1 MKKLEVTPETIRALR
16 NKLRQ
21 TQEQFAT
28 RLGVTLN
35 TIRNWEQLRHKPQDS
50 DRRRLEKEMQASGA
64 D

>member
-16 NKLRQ
+16 NTLRQ

-35 TIRNWEQLRHKPQDS
+35 TIRNWEQLRHKPKDS
-50 DRRRLEKEMQASGA
+50 DRRRLEQEMQAGSTE
-64 D
+64 